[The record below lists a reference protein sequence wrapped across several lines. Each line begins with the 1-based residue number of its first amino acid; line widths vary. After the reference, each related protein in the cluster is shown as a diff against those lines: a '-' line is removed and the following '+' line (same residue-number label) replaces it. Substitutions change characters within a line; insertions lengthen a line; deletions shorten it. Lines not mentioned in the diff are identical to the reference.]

1 MRMKA
6 IQEQFRLRD
15 LAMKRARMCKEFGFG
30 GIHLDVRIAR
40 MSNRIAIR
48 LINGAPL

>member
-15 LAMKRARMCKEFGFG
+15 LAMKRARMCKAFGFE
-30 GIHLDVRIAR
+30 GIRCDVLIAR
-40 MSNRIAIR
+40 LANRLAIR
-48 LINGAPL
+48 LIKGAPL